1 MIESVKDSDIA
12 IIGVSCR
19 FPGANDV
26 ETFWNNLINGVESIQ
41 YFEGNQAQNTDEEIR
56 HIHAGSIIDN
66 IEFFDADFFGYS
78 ARDAEITDPQHRL
91 FLECAWEAMEDAGCN
106 SFNYKGTIGVYAGSG
121 LNSYY
126 INNIIPQ
133 YQEEMHHKN
142 ILGSMMSLKLMF
154 GNDKDYLSTLVS
166 YKLNLRGPSINVQT
180 ACSTS
185 LVAIHLACQGILSGD
200 CDMAL
205 VGTSNIIVPQKSGY
219 FYQENM
225 VFSPDGHSRTFDKDA
240 KGTVFGSGVAAV
252 LIKPLSAALNE
263 GDSIYA
269 VIKGT
274 AINNDGSAK
283 AGYTVPSITG
293 QTAVIEEAI
302 AVSEVPSDSITYVEA
317 HGTATQLGDPIEIM
331 ALTQAFNSREK
342 QFCAIGSVKTN
353 FGHLGWTAGMAGLI
367 KTVLSL
373 KYKKI
378 PPTLHYKQA
387 NPKIDFEN
395 TPFYVN
401 TKLCDWDTN
410 IIPRRAGVSAFGIGG
425 TNAHIILEEAPE
437 TNLTKQTKNNSH
449 YILTLSAKNK
459 LSLVGIMNRYQSVIK
474 NNSNDEIDNI
484 CYTSNAG
491 RIHFNHRISM
501 VVSSCEDAY
510 QQLQDYLSGKFQN
523 TTKSNKK
530 NALIFNGKIEVL
542 NLFQQLHDLHPIFRK
557 IIDNYNI
564 MFKEV
569 SDYDLF
575 QIISSNELKQF
586 DQYLFPAIFCVELAL
601 FNFLKL
607 LGIKPD
613 AIIGYGIGELSAAC
627 FSGAVSTEEGLKL
640 SIYLSQVNRINKNDQ
655 DKRCFLSDFSFTPN
669 QISFGS
675 PNCEILS
682 GSSKKTIKDEISNTE
697 YWKKWVYKEINMEV
711 LEEIAED
718 YNIMQFYYDSNKK
731 SWENFLILL
740 SKLYMS
746 CYTIN
751 WSLFYEHN
759 SLKKIKLPS
768 YFFNKKKYWIG
779 DSEDITVV

>member
-1 MIESVKDSDIA
+1 MTESVRDSDIA
-12 IIGVSCR
+12 IIGISCR
-19 FPGANDV
+19 FPGANNL
-26 ETFWNNLINGVESIQ
+26 ESFWNNLVNGVESIQ
-41 YFEGNQAQNTDEEIR
+41 YFKENRTSNIDEGIS
-56 HIHAGSIIDN
+56 HVHAGSIIDN
-66 IEFFDADFFGYS
+66 IELFDADFFGYS

-106 SFNYKGTIGVYAGSG
+106 PFDYKGAIGVYAGSG

-126 INNIIPQ
+126 INNVAPQ
-133 YQEEMHHKN
+133 YQEELRNKN
-142 ILGSMMSLKLMF
+142 ILGSMMNLKLMF

-200 CDMAL
+200 CDIAL
-205 VGTSNIIVPQKSGY
+205 VGTSNIIIPQKFGY

-252 LIKPLSAALNE
+252 LIKPLSAALND

-274 AINNDGSAK
+274 AINNDGSTK
-283 AGYTVPSITG
+283 AGYTVPSIIG
-293 QTAVIEEAI
+293 QTTVIEEAI
-302 AVSEVPSDSITYVEA
+302 AVSEISSDSITYVEA
-317 HGTATQLGDPIEIM
+317 HGTATELGDPIEIM
-331 ALTQAFNSREK
+331 ALTQAFNSEKK

-353 FGHLGWTAGMAGLI
+353 FGHLGWTAGMASLI

-401 TKLCDWDTN
+401 TELSEWNTN
-410 IIPRRAGVSAFGIGG
+410 ITPRRAGVSAFGIGG

-437 TNLTKQTKNNSH
+437 INFIRQLNSNAH
-449 YILTLSAKNK
+449 HILTLSAKNK
-459 LSLVGIMNRYQSVIK
+459 LSLIEIVSRYQSVIK
-474 NNSNDEIDNI
+474 NYNNNEIDSI
-484 CYTSNAG
+484 CYTANAG
-491 RIHFNHRISM
+491 RNHFNHRIAM
-501 VVSSCEDAY
+501 VVSSCNDAY
-510 QQLQDYLSGKFQN
+510 AQLQDYLSGKSQN
-523 TTKSNKK
+523 SIKSNKK
-530 NALIFNGKIEVL
+530 NALIFNGKIEIL
-542 NLFQQLHDLHPIFRK
+542 TLFQQLYDSHPIFRK
-557 IIDNYNI
+557 NINNYNMI
-564 MFKEV
+564 LKKII
-569 SDYDLF
+569 DYDLF
-575 QIISSNELKQF
+575 QIVNSNELKKL

-613 AIIGYGIGELSAAC
+613 AIIGYGIGEI
-627 FSGAVSTEEGLKL
+627 GAVCFVGAVGIEEGLKL
-640 SIYLSQVNRINKNDQ
+640 AIYLGCKRDKDGENDL
-655 DKRCFLSDFSFTPN
+655 FDFSFTPN
-669 QISFGS
+669 EISFNS
-675 PNCEILS
+675 PTCEILS
-682 GSSKKTIKDEISNTE
+682 GSSIKTIKDEISNAE
-697 YWKKWVYKEINMEV
+697 YWKKWEYIEINREALEV
-711 LEEIAED
+711 IAED
-718 YNIMQFYYDSNKK
+718 YNITQFYYDSNKE
-731 SWENFLILL
+731 SWENFLALL

-751 WSLFYEHN
+751 WSLFYKHY
-759 SLKKIKLPS
+759 SLKKIKLPL
-768 YFFNKKKYWIG
+768 YCFNKKKYWIG
-779 DSEDITVV
+779 NSEDITVA

>member
-1 MIESVKDSDIA
+1 MTESVKDSDIA

-26 ETFWNNLINGVESIQ
+26 ETFWNNLVNGVESIQ
-41 YFEGNQAQNTDEEIR
+41 YFEGNQAPNTDEEIR
-56 HIHAGSIIDN
+56 HIHAGSIIDD
-66 IEFFDADFFGYS
+66 IELFDADFFGYS

-106 SFNYKGTIGVYAGSG
+106 SFNYKGAIGVYAGSG

-274 AINNDGSAK
+274 AINNDGSTK
-283 AGYTVPSITG
+283 AGYTVPSING
-293 QTAVIEEAI
+293 QTSVIEEAI
-302 AVSEVPSDSITYVEA
+302 AVSEISSDSITYVEA

-331 ALTQAFNSREK
+331 ALTQAFNSEKK

-378 PPTLHYKQA
+378 PPTLHYIQA

-401 TKLCDWDTN
+401 TKLSDWDTN

-425 TNAHIILEEAPE
+425 TNAHIILEEAPVINSIRQANN
-437 TNLTKQTKNNSH
+437 NLH
-449 YILTLSAKNK
+449 HILTLSAKNK
-459 LSLVGIMNRYQSVIK
+459 PSLVGIMNRYQSVIK
-474 NNSNDEIDNI
+474 NHNNDEIDNI

-491 RIHFNHRISM
+491 RNHFNHRIAM
-501 VVSSCEDAY
+501 VVSSCDDAY
-510 QQLQDYLSGKFQN
+510 QQLQAYLSDKLQN
-523 TTKSNKK
+523 TIKSNKK
-530 NALIFNGKIEVL
+530 NALIFNGEIEVL
-542 NLFQQLHDLHPIFRK
+542 NLFQQLYDAHPMFRK
-557 IIDNYNI
+557 NINDYNI
-564 MFKEV
+564 MLKKIAV
-569 SDYDLF
+569 YDLF
-575 QIISSNELKQF
+575 QIMSSNELKQS
-586 DQYLFPAIFCVELAL
+586 DQYLFPAIYCVELAL

-607 LGIKPD
+607 LGVKPD
-613 AIIGYGIGELSAAC
+613 AIIGYGVGELSAAS
-627 FSGAVSTEEGLKL
+627 FSGAMATEDGLKL
-640 SIYLSQVNRINKNDQ
+640 SIYLGRINRINKSDQ
-655 DKRCFLSDFSFTPN
+655 NSGNLLSDFSFTPN

-675 PNCEILS
+675 PSCEILS
-682 GSSKKTIKDEISNTE
+682 GSSRKTIKNEISTAEYWNKWPCLEVNTE
-697 YWKKWVYKEINMEV
+697 A
-711 LEEIAED
+711 LEDIAED
-718 YNIMQFYYDSNKK
+718 YNITQFYYDSNKE
-731 SWENFLILL
+731 SWENFLIFL

-746 CYTIN
+746 CYKIDWN
-751 WSLFYEHN
+751 LFYKHN
-759 SLKKIKLPS
+759 SLKKYKLPT
-768 YFFNKKKYWIG
+768 YYFNKKKHWLG
-779 DSEDITVV
+779 DSEDATDV